1 MHYTKRSPKE
11 DTWTCARID
20 RCCVWRAWIPDSLC
34 SRRKS
39 DLGSECYEECIR
51 SALLRIGFRTS
62 SDSRTPVIQS
72 EDRPCFVWQLRR
84 APCLALRA
92 THGVAR
98 RAKHGGGGGSRTR
111 VPGTFRESIYTFSGF
126 FDVVP
131 GARTHTLTVHPRM
144 WNVGGS
150 PMRRT
155 PALACWRR
163 SAPLAGV
170 RGRTGY
176 KIMQPLEDILLH
188 L

>member
-1 MHYTKRSPKE
+1 MGILKSPISSFDPECGNLKRLWKAE
-11 DTWTCARID
+11 
-20 RCCVWRAWIPDSLC
+20 
-34 SRRKS
+34 
-39 DLGSECYEECIR
+39 
-51 SALLRIGFRTS
+51 SALPRLA
-62 SDSRTPVIQS
+62 
-72 EDRPCFVWQLRR
+72 ECFAGHYASKSLTAMA
-84 APCLALRA
+84 APC
-92 THGVAR
+92 VAR